1 MPDESEFLCGD
12 WMWDASL
19 RELRHF
25 PRRKKGHADEPDAT
39 ERLEPAKSVTLYLWS
54 QQPMMSSQTGD
65 RHVTPNLSR
74 LEVEYADGR
83 KLTINEGD
91 RDCVR
96 KLAGA
101 IAAAYGLD
109 VREEGAPT
117 GRRGGN
123 LPTRDEMGR
132 LRYDDGRVQT
142 TLDEATGELRT
153 SRRKKLVGKT
163 TQMFR
168 TSEIRRLELARE
180 VKGPIEAVI
189 VYAIVGPEE
198 TAAPVAGYSGF
209 EGWAEIEEW
218 RGFTAELARS
228 LGTSWVERGASSG

>member
-25 PRRKKGHADEPDAT
+25 PRRKKGHADQPDAT
-39 ERLEPAKSVTLYLWS
+39 ERLEPAKSVVLYMWS

-65 RHVTPNLSR
+65 RHAVPHLAR

-123 LPTRDEMGR
+123 LPSRDQMGR
-132 LRYDDGRVQT
+132 WSYDDGRVQT

-153 SRRKKLVGKT
+153 SRRKRLVGKT
-163 TQMFR
+163 TQTFR

-180 VKGPIEAVI
+180 VQGPIEAVV

-198 TAAPVAGYSGF
+198 TAVPVAGYSGF

-218 RGFTAELARS
+218 RGFTAEMARS
-228 LGTSWVERGASSG
+228 LGTSWVERGGVG

>member
-25 PRRKKGHADEPDAT
+25 PRRKKGHAEEPDAT
-39 ERLEPAKSVTLYLWS
+39 ERLEMAKSVTLYLWS

-65 RHVTPNLSR
+65 RHVTPNLAR

-101 IAAAYGLD
+101 IGAAYGLD

-117 GRRGGN
+117 GQRGGN
-123 LPTRDEMGR
+123 LPARDEMGR

-142 TLDEATGELRT
+142 VLDEATGELRT
-153 SRRKKLVGKT
+153 SRRKRLMGKQ
-163 TQMFR
+163 TQTFR
-168 TSEIRRLELARE
+168 TSEIRRLELARD
-180 VKGPIEAVI
+180 VRGPIEAVT
-189 VYAIVGPEE
+189 VFAMVGPEE
-198 TAAPVAGYSGF
+198 EAAPVAGYSGF

-228 LGTSWVERGASSG
+228 LGTSWTERGVG

>member
-39 ERLEPAKSVTLYLWS
+39 ERLEPAKSVVLYLWS
-54 QQPMMSSQTGD
+54 QQPMMSAQTGD
-65 RHVTPNLSR
+65 RHAVPHLAR

-91 RDCVR
+91 RDCAR

-101 IAAAYGLD
+101 IAAAYGLA

-123 LPTRDEMGR
+123 LPARDEIGR

-142 TLDEATGELRT
+142 TLDEATGELT
-153 SRRKKLVGKT
+153 VSRRKKLVGKST
-163 TQMFR
+163 RTFR
-168 TSEIRRLELARE
+168 TSEIRRLELARD
-180 VKGPIEAVI
+180 VKGPVEAVT
-189 VYAIVGPEE
+189 VFAMVGPEE
-198 TAAPVAGYSGF
+198 EVPVAGYSGF

-228 LGTSWVERGASSG
+228 LGTSWVERGAGSN

>member
-39 ERLEPAKSVTLYLWS
+39 ERLETAKSVTLYVWS

-65 RHVTPNLSR
+65 RHVTPNLAR
-74 LEVEYADGR
+74 LDVEYADGR

-96 KLAGA
+96 KVAGA
-101 IAAAYGLD
+101 IAAAYGLEG
-109 VREEGAPT
+109 REEGAPT

-123 LPTRDEMGR
+123 LPSRDEMGR
-132 LRYDDGRVQT
+132 PRYSGERVET
-142 TLDEATGELRT
+142 ELDEATDRVRT
-153 SRRKKLVGKT
+153 SGRKLLDGKQRQT
-163 TQMFR
+163 F
-168 TSEIRRLELARE
+168 S
-180 VKGPIEAVI
+180 
-189 VYAIVGPEE
+189 
-198 TAAPVAGYSGF
+198 
-209 EGWAEIEEW
+209 
-218 RGFTAELARS
+218 
-228 LGTSWVERGASSG
+228 